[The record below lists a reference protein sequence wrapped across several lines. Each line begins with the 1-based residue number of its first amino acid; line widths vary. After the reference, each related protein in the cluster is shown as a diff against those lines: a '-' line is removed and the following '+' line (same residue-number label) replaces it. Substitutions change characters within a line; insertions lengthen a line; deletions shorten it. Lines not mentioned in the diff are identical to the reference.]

1 MPLSKARRVLADD
14 HVALDKL
21 QGQLKSA
28 LRVGDIE
35 ATISRLDMFWSRLA
49 VHIRAE
55 HRQLF
60 PAVIDALTVSSRS
73 QTFAPTLTEA
83 RSTIEKLRSDHDFF
97 MHELGQAFKI
107 LRALSYEDRETFDR
121 GMNSVRSTMI
131 EIEKRFVIHNQLEET
146 KIYAWT
152 TTILDT
158 QEQTDLATRIRIELA
173 NGPPRF
179 ALDEWTTPP

>member
-1 MPLSKARRVLADD
+1 MLSNGGRLLADD

-28 LRVGDIE
+28 LRAGDVE
-35 ATISRLDMFWSRLA
+35 GTHSRLDTFWSRLA

-55 HRQLF
+55 HQQLF
-60 PAVIDALTVSSRS
+60 PAVIDALTISSRS

-97 MHELGQAFKI
+97 MHELAQAIKI
-107 LRALSYEDRETFDR
+107 LRALPHEDRETIDR
-121 GMNSVRSTMI
+121 AMNSARSTMI

-152 TTILDT
+152 TTILNSR
-158 QEQTDLATRIRIELA
+158 EQTDLATRIRIELA
-173 NGPPRF
+173 NRPPRF
-179 ALDEWTTPP
+179 SLDEWTTPP